1 MATFSETVTDLS
13 ADLSANPIT
22 DDIILK
28 KNEEAIKQHVNLLLL
43 QDQFAC
49 IGRPYICAGLKKFI
63 NEPATDGLIAEI
75 KNRIREAMRHETRIK
90 INDLSVTFDA
100 VVTKYVTIKMTLQ
113 YVNSDKTFVYESRL
127 RRIL

>member
-13 ADLSANPIT
+13 ANLSRNPIT
-22 DDIILK
+22 DDIILR

-49 IGRPYICAGLKKFI
+49 IGRPFVCAGLKKFI
-63 NEPATDGLIAEI
+63 NEPATDATIAEI
-75 KNRIREAMRHETRIK
+75 KNRVREAMRHETRVK
-90 INDLSVTFDA
+90 VNDLSVTFDTT
-100 VVTKYVTIKMTLQ
+100 VKYVTIKMTLQ
-113 YVNSDKTFVYESRL
+113 FVNSDKVFTYESRL